1 MWFSLIPVFLA
12 AAVLLFVPGALVGAA
27 AGLRASLVV
36 AMAPAI
42 SIAIIAGTGVVAP
55 VVGLAWGPVPIAAA
69 TALTALALLAAR
81 LWTARR
87 RPERREAGA
96 RRRSDPVT
104 AAAWCVAWPLSAA
117 VTGYTVGRILN
128 TPDAI
133 SQTYDAVFHL
143 NAVEWIL
150 KTGNASSLRLLLEA
164 PQGSVYP
171 LGWHTLVAAAMRL
184 CGATDIPLATNAMV
198 LAVSGLVWTS
208 GCLALTH
215 ILLRGR
221 PLALLVAAVMAGS
234 FSAFPIL
241 LLNWGVLYPNFLSVA
256 LLPALLAAARELVPT
271 AGAHAGSGPTGL
283 LLPAGALGVG
293 GLGLTQPNTAA
304 TLLLA
309 LVILAVAR
317 AVTTVRTPPAERPA
331 GALRRQALVSGGLAA
346 ALVLTWILMRPPRS
360 AGELW
365 GANYAAS
372 SSIGEAITSMPAPLW
387 MIWVPAVL
395 AFIGFVAALRTDGYR
410 WLAVLH
416 ATTGA
421 LYVVARSTQDADL
434 RFFLVG
440 IWYNDSNRLAALLP
454 VTAVPLAALGML
466 VVTQWTRAL
475 SAQLAA
481 AQWARTLSERLSAV
495 QWARGACE
503 RLAAAG
509 ERVRILSWWR
519 WAACPVLVLFLVQ
532 TGPLSGAMSD
542 SVKTLERTYMFS
554 ADSPSITPDER
565 ALIDELPDLIDK
577 DAVVAVDPRSGAAL
591 AYALAGVDTT
601 LKHLLHRHDPEVYVI
616 QDKLNKA
623 ATDPTVCP
631 AIRKLGAT
639 YALYF
644 PGKTISNQKPF
655 PGFTH
660 LDTAPGFELVAK
672 QGDAALYRITACG

>member
-1 MWFSLIPVFLA
+1 
-12 AAVLLFVPGALVGAA
+12 
-27 AGLRASLVV
+27 
-36 AMAPAI
+36 MAPAI

-215 ILLRGR
+215 VLFRGR

-234 FSAFPIL
+234 FAAFPHVL
-241 LLNWGVLYPNFLSVA
+241 LTWGVLYPNFLSVA

-346 ALVLTWILMRPPRS
+346 ALVLTWILMRPPRG
-360 AGELW
+360 AAIW
-365 GANYAAS
+365 GPSYATS
-372 SSIGEAITSMPAPLW
+372 GSIGEAITSMAVQLPL
-387 MIWVPAVL
+387 IWVPAVL
-395 AFIGFVAALRTDGYR
+395 TFIGFVAALRTDGYR

-421 LYVVARSTQDADL
+421 LYVIARSAEEGDL
-434 RFFLVG
+434 RFFMVG
-440 IWYNDSNRLAALLP
+440 IWYNDASRLGALLP
-454 VTAVPLAALGML
+454 VTAVPLAVLGIFAAAR
-466 VVTQWTRAL
+466 WTRAL
-475 SAQLAA
+475 VERLSA

>member
-1 MWFSLIPVFLA
+1 M
-12 AAVLLFVPGALVGAA
+12 
-27 AGLRASLVV
+27 
-36 AMAPAI
+36 
-42 SIAIIAGTGVVAP
+42 
-55 VVGLAWGPVPIAAA
+55 
-69 TALTALALLAAR
+69 
-81 LWTARR
+81 
-87 RPERREAGA
+87 
-96 RRRSDPVT
+96 
-104 AAAWCVAWPLSAA
+104 AWPLSAA
-117 VTGYTVGRILN
+117 VTGYTVGRLFN

-133 SQTYDAVFHL
+133 SQTFDAVFHL

-164 PQGSVYP
+164 PQGSFYP

-184 CGATDIPLATNAMV
+184 CGATDVPVATNATA

-271 AGAHAGSGPTGL
+271 AGARPTGL
-283 LLPAGALGVG
+283 VLPAGALGVG

-304 TLLLA
+304 TLLLT

-331 GALRRQALVSGGLAA
+331 GALRRQALVSGGLTAV
-346 ALVLTWILMRPPRS
+346 LVLTWILMRPPRS

-410 WLAVLH
+410 WLAALH

-421 LYVVARSTQDADL
+421 LYVVARSTPDADL

-466 VVTQWTRAL
+466 AVARWTRAL
-475 SAQLAA
+475 SAQLSDA
-481 AQWARTLSERLSAV
+481 
-495 QWARGACE
+495 QWARGARK
-503 RLAAAG
+503 RLTAIG

-519 WAACPVLVLFLVQ
+519 WAAYPAVVTALVL
-532 TGPLSGAMSD
+532 TGPLSTAMSNT
-542 SVKTLERTYMFS
+542 VWLLEQTYLFS
-554 ADSPSITPDER
+554 PGSPSITPDER

-660 LDTAPGFELVAK
+660 LDTAPGFELVAR

>member
-1 MWFSLIPVFLA
+1 
-12 AAVLLFVPGALVGAA
+12 
-27 AGLRASLVV
+27 
-36 AMAPAI
+36 MAPAI

-117 VTGYTVGRILN
+117 VTGYTVGRLFN

-133 SQTYDAVFHL
+133 SQTFDAVFHL

-184 CGATDIPLATNAMV
+184 CGATDVPAATNATA

-271 AGAHAGSGPTGL
+271 AGARPTGL
-283 LLPAGALGVG
+283 VLPAGALGVG

-410 WLAVLH
+410 WLAALH

-481 AQWARTLSERLSAV
+481 AQWARG
-495 QWARGACE
+495 ARE

-519 WAACPVLVLFLVQ
+519 WVAYPAVVTALVL
-532 TGPLSGAMSD
+532 TGPLSTAMSNT
-542 SVKTLERTYMFS
+542 VWLLEQTYLFS
-554 ADSPSITPDER
+554 PGSPSITPDER

-631 AIRKLGAT
+631 AVRKLGAT

>member
-55 VVGLAWGPVPIAAA
+55 VAGLAWGPVPIAAA

-81 LWTARR
+81 LWIAGRR
-87 RPERREAGA
+87 HGRREAGA
-96 RRRSDPVT
+96 RRRPGRGT
-104 AAAWCVAWPLSAA
+104 IAAWCVAWPLSAA
-117 VTGYTVGRILN
+117 VTGYTVGRLFN

-133 SQTYDAVFHL
+133 SQTFDAVFHL

-184 CGATDIPLATNAMV
+184 CGATDVPVATNATA

-271 AGAHAGSGPTGL
+271 AGARPTGL
-283 LLPAGALGVG
+283 VLPAGALDVG
-293 GLGLTQPNTAA
+293 GLGLTQPNSAA

-410 WLAVLH
+410 WLAALH

-434 RFFLVG
+434 RFFMVG

-466 VVTQWTRAL
+466 VVTRWARAL
-475 SAQLAA
+475 AAQLSA
-481 AQWARTLSERLSAV
+481 AQWARG
-495 QWARGACE
+495 ARE

-519 WAACPVLVLFLVQ
+519 WVAYPAVVTALVL

>member
-27 AGLRASLVV
+27 AGLRTSLVI

-55 VVGLAWGPVPIAAA
+55 AVGLAWGPVPIAAA

-171 LGWHTLVAAAMRL
+171 LGWHTVIAAAMRL

-271 AGAHAGSGPTGL
+271 AGARPTGL
-283 LLPAGALGVG
+283 VLPAGALGVG

-346 ALVLTWILMRPPRS
+346 ALVLTWILMRPPRG
-360 AGELW
+360 AAIW
-365 GANYAAS
+365 GPSYATS
-372 SSIGEAITSMPAPLW
+372 GSIGEAITSMAVQLPL
-387 MIWVPAVL
+387 IWVPAVL

-421 LYVVARSTQDADL
+421 LYVIARSAEEGDL
-434 RFFLVG
+434 RFFMVG
-440 IWYNDSNRLAALLP
+440 IWYNDASRLGALLP
-454 VTAVPLAALGML
+454 VTAVPLAVLGIFAAAR
-466 VVTQWTRAL
+466 WTRAL
-475 SAQLAA
+475 ATQLSA
-481 AQWARTLSERLSAV
+481 ARWTRVLSARLSDA
-495 QWARGACE
+495 QWARGARE
-503 RLAAAG
+503 RLTAIG

>member
-1 MWFSLIPVFLA
+1 
-12 AAVLLFVPGALVGAA
+12 
-27 AGLRASLVV
+27 
-36 AMAPAI
+36 MAPAI

-81 LWTARR
+81 LWTAGR
-87 RPERREAGA
+87 RPGRRAVGA
-96 RRRSDPVT
+96 RRRPGRGT
-104 AAAWCVAWPLSAA
+104 IAAWCVAWPLSAA

-184 CGATDIPLATNAMV
+184 CGATDVPAATNATA

-271 AGAHAGSGPTGL
+271 AGARPTGL
-283 LLPAGALGVG
+283 VLPAGALGVG

-317 AVTTVRTPPAERPA
+317 AVATVRTPPAERPA

-410 WLAVLH
+410 WLAALH

-481 AQWARTLSERLSAV
+481 AQWARG
-495 QWARGACE
+495 ARE

-519 WAACPVLVLFLVQ
+519 WVACPVLVLFLVQ

>member
-117 VTGYTVGRILN
+117 VTGYTVGRLFN

-133 SQTYDAVFHL
+133 SQTFDAVFHL

-184 CGATDIPLATNAMV
+184 CGATDVPAATNATA

-271 AGAHAGSGPTGL
+271 AGARPTGL
-283 LLPAGALGVG
+283 VLPAGALGVG

-331 GALRRQALVSGGLAA
+331 GADTPQLRSEKTSSCKIWTNRYIQKL
-346 ALVLTWILMRPPRS
+346 RS
-360 AGELW
+360 
-365 GANYAAS
+365 
-372 SSIGEAITSMPAPLW
+372 IP
-387 MIWVPAVL
+387 
-395 AFIGFVAALRTDGYR
+395 
-410 WLAVLH
+410 
-416 ATTGA
+416 
-421 LYVVARSTQDADL
+421 
-434 RFFLVG
+434 
-440 IWYNDSNRLAALLP
+440 
-454 VTAVPLAALGML
+454 
-466 VVTQWTRAL
+466 
-475 SAQLAA
+475 
-481 AQWARTLSERLSAV
+481 
-495 QWARGACE
+495 
-503 RLAAAG
+503 
-509 ERVRILSWWR
+509 
-519 WAACPVLVLFLVQ
+519 
-532 TGPLSGAMSD
+532 
-542 SVKTLERTYMFS
+542 
-554 ADSPSITPDER
+554 
-565 ALIDELPDLIDK
+565 
-577 DAVVAVDPRSGAAL
+577 
-591 AYALAGVDTT
+591 
-601 LKHLLHRHDPEVYVI
+601 
-616 QDKLNKA
+616 
-623 ATDPTVCP
+623 
-631 AIRKLGAT
+631 
-639 YALYF
+639 
-644 PGKTISNQKPF
+644 
-655 PGFTH
+655 
-660 LDTAPGFELVAK
+660 
-672 QGDAALYRITACG
+672 

>member
-81 LWTARR
+81 LWTAGR

-117 VTGYTVGRILN
+117 VTGYTVGRLFN

-133 SQTYDAVFHL
+133 SQTFDAVFHL

-184 CGATDIPLATNAMV
+184 CGATDIPLATNATA

-271 AGAHAGSGPTGL
+271 AGARPTGL
-283 LLPAGALGVG
+283 VLPAGALGVG

-309 LVILAVAR
+309 LVILTAAR
-317 AVTTVRTPPAERPA
+317 LAATVRTPPAERPA

-410 WLAVLH
+410 WLAALH

-481 AQWARTLSERLSAV
+481 AQWARG
-495 QWARGACE
+495 ARE

-519 WAACPVLVLFLVQ
+519 WVAYPAVVTALVL
-532 TGPLSGAMSD
+532 TGPLSTAMSNT
-542 SVKTLERTYMFS
+542 VWLLEQTYLFS
-554 ADSPSITPDER
+554 PGSPSITPDER

-631 AIRKLGAT
+631 AVRKLGAT

>member
-27 AGLRASLVV
+27 AGLRTSLVI

-55 VVGLAWGPVPIAAA
+55 AVGLAWGPVPIAAA

-81 LWTARR
+81 LWIAGRRPGRREVGARR
-87 RPERREAGA
+87 RPGRG
-96 RRRSDPVT
+96 T
-104 AAAWCVAWPLSAA
+104 IAAWCVAWPLSAA
-117 VTGYTVGRILN
+117 VTGYTVGRLFN

-133 SQTYDAVFHL
+133 SQTFDAVFHL

-184 CGATDIPLATNAMV
+184 CGATDIPLATNATA

-271 AGAHAGSGPTGL
+271 AGARPTGL
-283 LLPAGALGVG
+283 VLPAGALGVG

-410 WLAVLH
+410 WLAALH

-466 VVTQWTRAL
+466 VVTRWARAL
-475 SAQLAA
+475 AAQLSA
-481 AQWARTLSERLSAV
+481 AQWARG
-495 QWARGACE
+495 ARE

-519 WAACPVLVLFLVQ
+519 WVAYPAVVTALVL
-532 TGPLSGAMSD
+532 TGPLSTAMSNT
-542 SVKTLERTYMFS
+542 VWLLEQTYLFS
-554 ADSPSITPDER
+554 PGSPSITPDER

-631 AIRKLGAT
+631 AVRKLGAT

-644 PGKTISNQKPF
+644 PGKTISDQKPF

>member
-55 VVGLAWGPVPIAAA
+55 VAGLAWGPVPIAAA

-117 VTGYTVGRILN
+117 VTGYTVGRLFN

-133 SQTYDAVFHL
+133 SQTFDAVFHL

-184 CGATDIPLATNAMV
+184 CGATDVPAATNATA

-271 AGAHAGSGPTGL
+271 AGARPTGL
-283 LLPAGALGVG
+283 VLPAGALGVG

-331 GALRRQALVSGGLAA
+331 GALRRQALVSGGLTA
-346 ALVLTWILMRPPRS
+346 ALVLTWILMRPPRG
-360 AGELW
+360 AAIW
-365 GANYAAS
+365 GPSYATS
-372 SSIGEAITSMPAPLW
+372 GSIGEAITSMPAPLW

-410 WLAVLH
+410 WLAALH

-421 LYVVARSTQDADL
+421 LYVIARSAEEGDL

-466 VVTQWTRAL
+466 VVTRWARAL
-475 SAQLAA
+475 AARLSA
-481 AQWARTLSERLSAV
+481 AQWARG
-495 QWARGACE
+495 ARE

-519 WAACPVLVLFLVQ
+519 WAAYPAVVTALVL
-532 TGPLSGAMSD
+532 TGPLSTAMSNT
-542 SVKTLERTYMFS
+542 VWLLEQTYLFS
-554 ADSPSITPDER
+554 PGSPSITPDER

-631 AIRKLGAT
+631 AVRKLGAT

-644 PGKTISNQKPF
+644 PGKTISDQKPF

>member
-55 VVGLAWGPVPIAAA
+55 AVGLAWGPVPIAAA

-87 RPERREAGA
+87 RPGRREAGA

-117 VTGYTVGRILN
+117 VTGYTVGRLFN

-133 SQTYDAVFHL
+133 SQTFDAVFHL

-171 LGWHTLVAAAMRL
+171 LGWHTVIAAAMRL

-271 AGAHAGSGPTGL
+271 AGAHAGSGQTGL

-331 GALRRQALVSGGLAA
+331 GALRRQALVSGGLTA
-346 ALVLTWILMRPPRS
+346 ALVLTWILMRPPRG
-360 AGELW
+360 AAIW
-365 GANYAAS
+365 GPSYATS
-372 SSIGEAITSMPAPLW
+372 GSIGEAITSMAVQLPL
-387 MIWVPAVL
+387 IWVPAVL
-395 AFIGFVAALRTDGYR
+395 TFIGFVAALRTDGYR
-410 WLAVLH
+410 WLAALH

-481 AQWARTLSERLSAV
+481 AQWARG
-495 QWARGACE
+495 ARE

-519 WAACPVLVLFLVQ
+519 WVAYPAVVTALVL
-532 TGPLSGAMSD
+532 TGPLSTAMSNT
-542 SVKTLERTYMFS
+542 VWLLEQTYLFS
-554 ADSPSITPDER
+554 PGSPSITPDER

-631 AIRKLGAT
+631 AVRKLGAT

-644 PGKTISNQKPF
+644 PGKTISDQKPF

>member
-55 VVGLAWGPVPIAAA
+55 VAGLAWGPVPIAAA

-81 LWTARR
+81 LWIAGRR
-87 RPERREAGA
+87 HGRREAGA
-96 RRRSDPVT
+96 RRRPGRGT
-104 AAAWCVAWPLSAA
+104 IAAWCVAWPLSAA
-117 VTGYTVGRILN
+117 VTGYTVGRLFN

-133 SQTYDAVFHL
+133 SQTFDAVFHL

-171 LGWHTLVAAAMRL
+171 LGWHTVIAAAMRL

-215 ILLRGR
+215 ILFRGR

-234 FSAFPIL
+234 FAAFPHVL
-241 LLNWGVLYPNFLSVA
+241 LTWGVLYPNFLSVA

-271 AGAHAGSGPTGL
+271 AGARPTGL
-283 LLPAGALGVG
+283 VLPAGALDVG
-293 GLGLTQPNTAA
+293 GLGLTQPNSAA

-410 WLAVLH
+410 WLAALH

-434 RFFLVG
+434 RFFMVG

-466 VVTQWTRAL
+466 VVTRWARAL
-475 SAQLAA
+475 AAQLSA
-481 AQWARTLSERLSAV
+481 AQWARG
-495 QWARGACE
+495 ARE

-519 WAACPVLVLFLVQ
+519 WVAYPAVVTALVL
-532 TGPLSGAMSD
+532 TGPLSTAMSNT
-542 SVKTLERTYMFS
+542 VWLLEQTYLFS
-554 ADSPSITPDER
+554 PGSPSITPDER

-631 AIRKLGAT
+631 AVRKLGAT

-644 PGKTISNQKPF
+644 PGKTISDQKPF

>member
-27 AGLRASLVV
+27 AGLRTSLVV

-55 VVGLAWGPVPIAAA
+55 AVGLAWGPVPIAAA

-87 RPERREAGA
+87 HPGRREAGA
-96 RRRSDPVT
+96 RRRSEPVT

-117 VTGYTVGRILN
+117 VTGYTVGRLFN

-133 SQTYDAVFHL
+133 SQTFDAVFHL

-150 KTGNASSLRLLLEA
+150 KTGNASSLHLLLEA

-171 LGWHTLVAAAMRL
+171 LGWHTAIAAAMRL

-271 AGAHAGSGPTGL
+271 AGARPTGL
-283 LLPAGALGVG
+283 VLPAGALGVG

-331 GALRRQALVSGGLAA
+331 GALRRQALVSGGLTAV
-346 ALVLTWILMRPPRS
+346 LVLTWIVMRPPRS

-410 WLAVLH
+410 WLAALH

-421 LYVVARSTQDADL
+421 LYVVARSTPDADL

-466 VVTQWTRAL
+466 AVARWARAL
-475 SAQLAA
+475 AA
-481 AQWARTLSERLSAV
+481 RLSDA
-495 QWARGACE
+495 QWARGARK
-503 RLAAAG
+503 RLTAIG

-519 WAACPVLVLFLVQ
+519 WAAYPAVVTALVL
-532 TGPLSGAMSD
+532 TGPLSTAMSNT
-542 SVKTLERTYMFS
+542 VWLLEQTYLFS
-554 ADSPSITPDER
+554 PGSPSITPDER

-631 AIRKLGAT
+631 AVRKLGAT

-644 PGKTISNQKPF
+644 PGKTISDQKPF

>member
-1 MWFSLIPVFLA
+1 
-12 AAVLLFVPGALVGAA
+12 
-27 AGLRASLVV
+27 
-36 AMAPAI
+36 MAPAI

-55 VVGLAWGPVPIAAA
+55 VVGLAWGPVPIAAV
-69 TALTALALLAAR
+69 TALTALVLLAAR
-81 LWTARR
+81 LWIARR
-87 RPERREAGA
+87 RPGRRAVGA
-96 RRRSDPVT
+96 RRRSEPVT

-150 KTGNASSLRLLLEA
+150 KTGNASSLRLFLEA

-184 CGATDIPLATNAMV
+184 CGATDVPAATNATA

-331 GALRRQALVSGGLAA
+331 GALRRQALVSGGLTA

-410 WLAVLH
+410 WLAALH

-434 RFFLVG
+434 RFFMVG

-466 VVTQWTRAL
+466 VVTRWARAL
-475 SAQLAA
+475 AARLSA
-481 AQWARTLSERLSAV
+481 AQWARG
-495 QWARGACE
+495 ARE

-519 WAACPVLVLFLVQ
+519 WVAYPAVVTALVL
-532 TGPLSGAMSD
+532 TGPLSTAMSNT
-542 SVKTLERTYMFS
+542 VWLLEQTYLFS
-554 ADSPSITPDER
+554 PGSPSITPDER

>member
-27 AGLRASLVV
+27 AGLRTSLVI

-87 RPERREAGA
+87 RPGRREAGA

-184 CGATDIPLATNAMV
+184 CGATDVPVATNATA

-271 AGAHAGSGPTGL
+271 AGARPTGL
-283 LLPAGALGVG
+283 VLPAGALGVG

-331 GALRRQALVSGGLAA
+331 GALRRQALVSGGLTAV
-346 ALVLTWILMRPPRS
+346 LVLTWILMRPPRS

-410 WLAVLH
+410 WLAALH

-421 LYVVARSTQDADL
+421 LYVVARSTPDADL

-466 VVTQWTRAL
+466 VVARWARAL
-475 SAQLAA
+475 A
-481 AQWARTLSERLSAV
+481 AQLSAV
-495 QWARGACE
+495 QWARGARE

-519 WAACPVLVLFLVQ
+519 WVAYPAVVTALVL
-532 TGPLSGAMSD
+532 TGPLSTAMSNT
-542 SVKTLERTYMFS
+542 VWLLEQTYLFS
-554 ADSPSITPDER
+554 PGSPSITPDER

-631 AIRKLGAT
+631 AVRKLGAT

-644 PGKTISNQKPF
+644 PGKTISDQKPF

>member
-1 MWFSLIPVFLA
+1 
-12 AAVLLFVPGALVGAA
+12 
-27 AGLRASLVV
+27 
-36 AMAPAI
+36 MAPAI

-55 VVGLAWGPVPIAAA
+55 VVGLAWGPGPIATV
-69 TALTALALLAAR
+69 TALTSLALLAAR
-81 LWTARR
+81 LWISRR
-87 RPERREAGA
+87 RPERPTAGPHQQSA
-96 RRRSDPVT
+96 PVAT
-104 AAAWCVAWPLSAA
+104 WCVAWPLSAA
-117 VTGYTVGRILN
+117 LTGYTVGRVLN

-150 KTGNASSLRLLLEA
+150 KTDNASSLRFLMEA
-164 PQGSVYP
+164 PEGSVYP
-171 LGWHTLVAAAMRL
+171 LGWHTLIAAAMKL

-198 LAVSGLVWTS
+198 LAVAGLVWTS

-271 AGAHAGSGPTGL
+271 AGARPTGL
-283 LLPAGALGVG
+283 VLPAGALGVG

-410 WLAVLH
+410 WLAALH

-434 RFFLVG
+434 RFFMVG

-466 VVTQWTRAL
+466 AVARWARAL
-475 SAQLAA
+475 AA
-481 AQWARTLSERLSAV
+481 RLSAV

-519 WAACPVLVLFLVQ
+519 WVAYPAVVTALVL
-532 TGPLSGAMSD
+532 TGPLSTAMSNT
-542 SVKTLERTYMFS
+542 VWLLEQTYLFS
-554 ADSPSITPDER
+554 PGSPSITPDER

-644 PGKTISNQKPF
+644 PGKTISDQKPF

>member
-55 VVGLAWGPVPIAAA
+55 VVGLAWGPVPIVAA

-81 LWTARR
+81 LWTAGR
-87 RPERREAGA
+87 RPGRRAVGA
-96 RRRSDPVT
+96 RRRPGRGT
-104 AAAWCVAWPLSAA
+104 IAAWCVAWPLSAA
-117 VTGYTVGRILN
+117 VTGYTVGRLFN

-133 SQTYDAVFHL
+133 SQTFDAVFHL

-184 CGATDIPLATNAMV
+184 CGATDVPVATNATA

-271 AGAHAGSGPTGL
+271 AGARPTGL
-283 LLPAGALGVG
+283 VLPAGALGVG

-410 WLAVLH
+410 WLAALH

-434 RFFLVG
+434 RFFMVG

-466 VVTQWTRAL
+466 VVTRWARAL
-475 SAQLAA
+475 AA
-481 AQWARTLSERLSAV
+481 RLSAV

-519 WAACPVLVLFLVQ
+519 WVAYPAVVTALVL
-532 TGPLSGAMSD
+532 TGPLSTAMSNT
-542 SVKTLERTYMFS
+542 VWLLEQTYLFS
-554 ADSPSITPDER
+554 PGSPSITPDER

>member
-27 AGLRASLVV
+27 AGLRTSLVV

-55 VVGLAWGPVPIAAA
+55 AVGLAWGPVPIAAA

-87 RPERREAGA
+87 HPGRREAGA
-96 RRRSDPVT
+96 RRRSEPVT

-150 KTGNASSLRLLLEA
+150 KTGNASSLHLLLEA

-171 LGWHTLVAAAMRL
+171 LGWHTAIAAAMRL

-271 AGAHAGSGPTGL
+271 AGARPTGL
-283 LLPAGALGVG
+283 VLPAGALGVG

-331 GALRRQALVSGGLAA
+331 GALRRQALVSGGLTAV
-346 ALVLTWILMRPPRS
+346 LVLTWIVMRPPRS

-410 WLAVLH
+410 WLAALH

-421 LYVVARSTQDADL
+421 LYVVARSTPDADL

-466 VVTQWTRAL
+466 AVARWARAL
-475 SAQLAA
+475 AA
-481 AQWARTLSERLSAV
+481 RLSDA
-495 QWARGACE
+495 QWARGARK
-503 RLAAAG
+503 RLTAIG

-519 WAACPVLVLFLVQ
+519 WAAYPAVVTALVL
-532 TGPLSGAMSD
+532 TGPLSTAMSNT
-542 SVKTLERTYMFS
+542 VWLLEQTYLFS
-554 ADSPSITPDER
+554 PGSPSITPDER

-631 AIRKLGAT
+631 AVRKLGAT

-644 PGKTISNQKPF
+644 PGKTISDQKPF

>member
-1 MWFSLIPVFLA
+1 
-12 AAVLLFVPGALVGAA
+12 
-27 AGLRASLVV
+27 
-36 AMAPAI
+36 MAPAI

-81 LWTARR
+81 LWTAGR
-87 RPERREAGA
+87 RPGRRAVGA
-96 RRRSDPVT
+96 RRRPGRGT
-104 AAAWCVAWPLSAA
+104 IAAWCVAWPLSAA

-215 ILLRGR
+215 VLFRGR

-234 FSAFPIL
+234 FAAFPHVL
-241 LLNWGVLYPNFLSVA
+241 LTWGVLYPNFLSVA

-317 AVTTVRTPPAERPA
+317 AVATVRTPPAERPA
-331 GALRRQALVSGGLAA
+331 GALRRQALVSGGLTA
-346 ALVLTWILMRPPRS
+346 ALVLTWILMRPPRG
-360 AGELW
+360 AAIW
-365 GANYAAS
+365 GPSYATS
-372 SSIGEAITSMPAPLW
+372 GSIGEAITSMAVQLPL
-387 MIWVPAVL
+387 IWVPAVL
-395 AFIGFVAALRTDGYR
+395 TFIGFVAALRTDGYR

-421 LYVVARSTQDADL
+421 LYVIARSAEEGDL
-434 RFFLVG
+434 RFFMVG
-440 IWYNDSNRLAALLP
+440 IWYNDASRLGALLP
-454 VTAVPLAALGML
+454 VTAVPLAVLGIFAAAR
-466 VVTQWTRAL
+466 WTRAL
-475 SAQLAA
+475 VERLSAAR
-481 AQWARTLSERLSAV
+481 WARALVERLSAV
-495 QWARGACE
+495 QWARGAHG
-503 RLAAAG
+503 RLAAIG

-519 WAACPVLVLFLVQ
+519 WVAYPAVVTALVL

>member
-1 MWFSLIPVFLA
+1 
-12 AAVLLFVPGALVGAA
+12 
-27 AGLRASLVV
+27 
-36 AMAPAI
+36 MAPAI

-87 RPERREAGA
+87 RPGRREAGA
-96 RRRSDPVT
+96 RRRSEPVT

-164 PQGSVYP
+164 PQGSFYP

-184 CGATDIPLATNAMV
+184 CGATDVPVATNATA

-271 AGAHAGSGPTGL
+271 AGARPTGL
-283 LLPAGALGVG
+283 VLPAGALGVG

-304 TLLLA
+304 TLLLT

-331 GALRRQALVSGGLAA
+331 GALRRQALVSGGLTA
-346 ALVLTWILMRPPRS
+346 ALVLTWILMRPPRG
-360 AGELW
+360 AAIW
-365 GANYAAS
+365 GPSYATS
-372 SSIGEAITSMPAPLW
+372 GSIGEAITSMPAPLW

-395 AFIGFVAALRTDGYR
+395 AFIGFVTALRTDGYR
-410 WLAVLH
+410 WLAALH

-421 LYVVARSTQDADL
+421 LYVIARSAEEGDL
-434 RFFLVG
+434 RFFMVG
-440 IWYNDSNRLAALLP
+440 IWYNDASRLGALLP
-454 VTAVPLAALGML
+454 VTAVPLAVLGIFAAAR
-466 VVTQWTRAL
+466 WTRAL
-475 SAQLAA
+475 ATQLSA
-481 AQWARTLSERLSAV
+481 ARWTRVLSARLSDA
-495 QWARGACE
+495 QWARGARE

-519 WAACPVLVLFLVQ
+519 WAAYPVLVLFLVQ

-554 ADSPSITPDER
+554 ADSPLITPDER

-631 AIRKLGAT
+631 AVRKLGAT

-644 PGKTISNQKPF
+644 PGKTISDQKPF

>member
-184 CGATDIPLATNAMV
+184 CGATDVPAATNATA

-271 AGAHAGSGPTGL
+271 AGARPTGL
-283 LLPAGALGVG
+283 VLPAGALGVG

-346 ALVLTWILMRPPRS
+346 ALVLTWILMRPPRG
-360 AGELW
+360 AAIW
-365 GANYAAS
+365 GPSYATS

-410 WLAVLH
+410 WLAALH

-481 AQWARTLSERLSAV
+481 AQWARG
-495 QWARGACE
+495 ARE

-631 AIRKLGAT
+631 AVRKLGAT

-644 PGKTISNQKPF
+644 PGKTISDQKPF

>member
-81 LWTARR
+81 LWIAGRRPGRREVGARR
-87 RPERREAGA
+87 RPGRG
-96 RRRSDPVT
+96 T
-104 AAAWCVAWPLSAA
+104 IAAWCVACPLSAA

-184 CGATDIPLATNAMV
+184 CGATDVPVATNATA

-271 AGAHAGSGPTGL
+271 AGARPTGL
-283 LLPAGALGVG
+283 VLPAGALGVG

-372 SSIGEAITSMPAPLW
+372 SSIGEAITSMAVQLPL
-387 MIWVPAVL
+387 IWVPAVL
-395 AFIGFVAALRTDGYR
+395 TFIGFVAALRTDGYR

-421 LYVVARSTQDADL
+421 LYVIARSAEEGDL
-434 RFFLVG
+434 RFFMVG
-440 IWYNDSNRLAALLP
+440 IWYNDASRLGALLP

-466 VVTQWTRAL
+466 VVARWARAL
-475 SAQLAA
+475 A
-481 AQWARTLSERLSAV
+481 AQLSAV
-495 QWARGACE
+495 QWARGARE

-519 WAACPVLVLFLVQ
+519 WVAYPAVVTALVL
-532 TGPLSGAMSD
+532 TGPLSTAMSNT
-542 SVKTLERTYMFS
+542 VWLLEQTYLFS
-554 ADSPSITPDER
+554 PGSPSITPDER

-631 AIRKLGAT
+631 AVRKLGAT

-644 PGKTISNQKPF
+644 PGKTISDQKPF

>member
-184 CGATDIPLATNAMV
+184 CGATDVPAATNATA

-271 AGAHAGSGPTGL
+271 AGARPTGL
-283 LLPAGALGVG
+283 VLPAGALGVG

-331 GALRRQALVSGGLAA
+331 GALRRQALVSGGLTA
-346 ALVLTWILMRPPRS
+346 ALVLTWILMRPPRG
-360 AGELW
+360 AAIW
-365 GANYAAS
+365 GPSYATS

-410 WLAVLH
+410 WLAALH

-481 AQWARTLSERLSAV
+481 V

-519 WAACPVLVLFLVQ
+519 WVAYPAVVTALVL
-532 TGPLSGAMSD
+532 TGPLSTAMSNT
-542 SVKTLERTYMFS
+542 VWLLEQTYLFS
-554 ADSPSITPDER
+554 PGSPSITPDER

>member
-27 AGLRASLVV
+27 AGLRTSLVI

-55 VVGLAWGPVPIAAA
+55 AVGLAWGPVPIAAA

-81 LWTARR
+81 LWIAGRRPGRREVGARR
-87 RPERREAGA
+87 RPGRG
-96 RRRSDPVT
+96 T
-104 AAAWCVAWPLSAA
+104 IAAWCVAWPLSAA

-171 LGWHTLVAAAMRL
+171 LGWHTVIAAAMRL

-234 FSAFPIL
+234 FAAFPHVL
-241 LLNWGVLYPNFLSVA
+241 LTWGVLYPNFLSVA

-271 AGAHAGSGPTGL
+271 AGARPTGL
-283 LLPAGALGVG
+283 VLPAGALGVG

-331 GALRRQALVSGGLAA
+331 GALRRQALVSGGLTAV
-346 ALVLTWILMRPPRS
+346 LVLTWILMRPPRS

-372 SSIGEAITSMPAPLW
+372 NSIGEAITSMPAPLW

-410 WLAVLH
+410 WLAALH

-421 LYVVARSTQDADL
+421 LYVVARSTPDADL

-466 VVTQWTRAL
+466 VVARWARAL
-475 SAQLAA
+475 A
-481 AQWARTLSERLSAV
+481 AQLSAV
-495 QWARGACE
+495 QWARGARK
-503 RLAAAG
+503 RLTAIG

-519 WAACPVLVLFLVQ
+519 WVAYPAVVTALVL
-532 TGPLSGAMSD
+532 TGPLSTAMSNT
-542 SVKTLERTYMFS
+542 VWLLEQTYLFS
-554 ADSPSITPDER
+554 PGSPSITPDER

-631 AIRKLGAT
+631 AVRKLGAT

-644 PGKTISNQKPF
+644 PGKTISDQKPF

>member
-1 MWFSLIPVFLA
+1 
-12 AAVLLFVPGALVGAA
+12 
-27 AGLRASLVV
+27 
-36 AMAPAI
+36 MAPAI

-184 CGATDIPLATNAMV
+184 CGATDVPAATNATA

-234 FSAFPIL
+234 FAAFPHVL
-241 LLNWGVLYPNFLSVA
+241 LTWGVLYPNFLSVA

-271 AGAHAGSGPTGL
+271 AGARPTGL
-283 LLPAGALGVG
+283 VLPAGALGVG

-331 GALRRQALVSGGLAA
+331 GALRRQALVSGGLTA

-410 WLAVLH
+410 WLAALH

-434 RFFLVG
+434 RFFMVG

-466 VVTQWTRAL
+466 VVTRWARAL
-475 SAQLAA
+475 AA
-481 AQWARTLSERLSAV
+481 RLSAV

-519 WAACPVLVLFLVQ
+519 WVAYPAVVTALVL
-532 TGPLSGAMSD
+532 TGPLSTAMSNT
-542 SVKTLERTYMFS
+542 VWLLEQTYLFS
-554 ADSPSITPDER
+554 PGSPSITPDER

-631 AIRKLGAT
+631 TVRKLGAT

-644 PGKTISNQKPF
+644 PGKTISDQKPF

>member
-1 MWFSLIPVFLA
+1 
-12 AAVLLFVPGALVGAA
+12 
-27 AGLRASLVV
+27 
-36 AMAPAI
+36 MAPAI

-81 LWTARR
+81 LWIAGRRPGRREVGARR
-87 RPERREAGA
+87 RPGRG
-96 RRRSDPVT
+96 T
-104 AAAWCVAWPLSAA
+104 IAAWCVAWPLSAA
-117 VTGYTVGRILN
+117 VTGYTVGRLFN

-133 SQTYDAVFHL
+133 SQTFDAVFHL

-171 LGWHTLVAAAMRL
+171 LGWHTAIAAAMRL

-215 ILLRGR
+215 VLFRGR

-234 FSAFPIL
+234 FAAFPHVL
-241 LLNWGVLYPNFLSVA
+241 LTWGVLYPNFLSVA

-271 AGAHAGSGPTGL
+271 AGAHAGSGQTGL

-331 GALRRQALVSGGLAA
+331 GALRRQALVSGGLTA
-346 ALVLTWILMRPPRS
+346 ALVLTWILMRPPRG
-360 AGELW
+360 AAIW
-365 GANYAAS
+365 GPSYATS
-372 SSIGEAITSMPAPLW
+372 GSIGEAITSMAVQLPL
-387 MIWVPAVL
+387 IWVPAVL
-395 AFIGFVAALRTDGYR
+395 TFIGFVAALRTDGYR

-421 LYVVARSTQDADL
+421 LYVIARSAEEGDL
-434 RFFLVG
+434 RFFMVG
-440 IWYNDSNRLAALLP
+440 IWYNDASRLGALLP
-454 VTAVPLAALGML
+454 VTAVPLAVLGIFAAAR
-466 VVTQWTRAL
+466 WTRAL
-475 SAQLAA
+475 AARLAA

-495 QWARGACE
+495 QWARGARE
-503 RLAAAG
+503 RLAAAC

>member
-1 MWFSLIPVFLA
+1 
-12 AAVLLFVPGALVGAA
+12 
-27 AGLRASLVV
+27 
-36 AMAPAI
+36 MAPAI

-81 LWTARR
+81 LWIAGRRPGRREVGARR
-87 RPERREAGA
+87 RPGRG
-96 RRRSDPVT
+96 T
-104 AAAWCVAWPLSAA
+104 IAAWCVAWPLSAA

-171 LGWHTLVAAAMRL
+171 LGWHTVIAAAMRL

-215 ILLRGR
+215 VLFRGR

-234 FSAFPIL
+234 FAAFPHVL
-241 LLNWGVLYPNFLSVA
+241 LTWGVLYPNFLSVA

-309 LVILAVAR
+309 LVILTAAR
-317 AVTTVRTPPAERPA
+317 LAATVRTPPAERPA
-331 GALRRQALVSGGLAA
+331 GALRRQALVSGGLTA
-346 ALVLTWILMRPPRS
+346 ALVLTWILMRPPRG
-360 AGELW
+360 AAIW
-365 GANYAAS
+365 GPSYATS
-372 SSIGEAITSMPAPLW
+372 GSIGEAITSMAVQLPL
-387 MIWVPAVL
+387 IWVPAVL
-395 AFIGFVAALRTDGYR
+395 TFIGFVAALRTDGYR

-421 LYVVARSTQDADL
+421 LYVIARSAEEGDL
-434 RFFLVG
+434 RFFMVG
-440 IWYNDSNRLAALLP
+440 IWYNDASRLGAMIP
-454 VTAVPLAALGML
+454 TTAVPLAVLG
-466 VVTQWTRAL
+466 VFTIAQWARAL
-475 SAQLAA
+475 SGRLAA
-481 AQWARTLSERLSAV
+481 AQWSRGMHQRLVAV
-495 QWARGACE
+495 R
-503 RLAAAG
+503 
-509 ERVRILSWWR
+509 RIRALTWWR
-519 WAACPVLVLFLVQ
+519 WVVYPVVVLALVQ

-542 SVKTLERTYMFS
+542 SVKILEQAYLLS
-554 ADSPSITPDER
+554 PDSSSLTPDER
-565 ALIDELPDLIDK
+565 ALIDELPGLIDDK
-577 DAVVAVDPRSGAAL
+577 NAVVAVDPRSGAAL

-601 LKHLLHRHDPEVYVI
+601 VKHLFHRHDPEVYII
-616 QDKLNKA
+616 QNKLNKA

-631 AIRKLGAT
+631 ALKDLGAT

-655 PGFTH
+655 RGFAH
-660 LDTAPGFELVAK
+660 LNTAPGFELVAK

>member
-1 MWFSLIPVFLA
+1 
-12 AAVLLFVPGALVGAA
+12 
-27 AGLRASLVV
+27 
-36 AMAPAI
+36 MAPAI

-55 VVGLAWGPVPIAAA
+55 VVGLAWGPVPIAAV
-69 TALTALALLAAR
+69 TALTALVLLAAR
-81 LWTARR
+81 LWIARR
-87 RPERREAGA
+87 RPGRRAVGA
-96 RRRSDPVT
+96 RRRSEPVT

-150 KTGNASSLRLLLEA
+150 KTGNASSLRLFLEA

-171 LGWHTLVAAAMRL
+171 LGWHTVIAAAMRL

-215 ILLRGR
+215 VLFRGR

-234 FSAFPIL
+234 FAAFPHVL
-241 LLNWGVLYPNFLSVA
+241 LTWGVLYPNFLSVA

-283 LLPAGALGVG
+283 VLPAGALGVG

-331 GALRRQALVSGGLAA
+331 GALRRQALVSGGLTA

-410 WLAVLH
+410 WLAALH

-481 AQWARTLSERLSAV
+481 AQWARG
-495 QWARGACE
+495 ARE

-519 WAACPVLVLFLVQ
+519 WVAYPAVVTALVL
-532 TGPLSGAMSD
+532 TGPLSTAMSNT
-542 SVKTLERTYMFS
+542 VWLLEQTYLFS
-554 ADSPSITPDER
+554 PGSPSITPDER

>member
-184 CGATDIPLATNAMV
+184 CGATDIPLATNATA

-271 AGAHAGSGPTGL
+271 AGARPTGL
-283 LLPAGALGVG
+283 VLPAGALGVG

-331 GALRRQALVSGGLAA
+331 GALRRQALVSGGLTA
-346 ALVLTWILMRPPRS
+346 ALVLTWILMRPPRG
-360 AGELW
+360 AAIW
-365 GANYAAS
+365 GPSYATS

-410 WLAVLH
+410 WLAALH

-481 AQWARTLSERLSAV
+481 AQWARG
-495 QWARGACE
+495 ARE

-644 PGKTISNQKPF
+644 PGKTISDQKPF

>member
-1 MWFSLIPVFLA
+1 
-12 AAVLLFVPGALVGAA
+12 
-27 AGLRASLVV
+27 
-36 AMAPAI
+36 MAPAI

-171 LGWHTLVAAAMRL
+171 LGWHTVIAAAMRL

-215 ILLRGR
+215 VLFRGR

-234 FSAFPIL
+234 FAAFPHVL
-241 LLNWGVLYPNFLSVA
+241 LTWGVLYPNFLSVA

-410 WLAVLH
+410 WLAALH

-481 AQWARTLSERLSAV
+481 AQWARG
-495 QWARGACE
+495 ARE

-519 WAACPVLVLFLVQ
+519 WAAYPAVVTALVL
-532 TGPLSGAMSD
+532 TGPLSTAMSNT
-542 SVKTLERTYMFS
+542 VWLLEQTYLFS
-554 ADSPSITPDER
+554 PGSPSITPDER

>member
-27 AGLRASLVV
+27 AGLRTSLVV

-271 AGAHAGSGPTGL
+271 AGARPTGL
-283 LLPAGALGVG
+283 VLPAGALGVG

-410 WLAVLH
+410 WLAALH

-481 AQWARTLSERLSAV
+481 AQWARG
-495 QWARGACE
+495 ARE

-519 WAACPVLVLFLVQ
+519 WVAYPAVVTALVL
-532 TGPLSGAMSD
+532 TGPLSTAMSNT
-542 SVKTLERTYMFS
+542 VWLLEQTYLFS
-554 ADSPSITPDER
+554 PGSPSITPDER

-623 ATDPTVCP
+623 VTDPTVCP
-631 AIRKLGAT
+631 AVRKLGAT

-644 PGKTISNQKPF
+644 PGKTISDQKPF

>member
-55 VVGLAWGPVPIAAA
+55 VVRLAWGPVPIAAA

-271 AGAHAGSGPTGL
+271 AGARPTGL
-283 LLPAGALGVG
+283 VLPAGALGVG

-317 AVTTVRTPPAERPA
+317 AVATVRTPPAERPA
-331 GALRRQALVSGGLAA
+331 GALRRQALVSGGLTAV
-346 ALVLTWILMRPPRS
+346 LVLTWIVMRPPRS

-410 WLAVLH
+410 WLAALH

-481 AQWARTLSERLSAV
+481 AQWARG
-495 QWARGACE
+495 ARE

-519 WAACPVLVLFLVQ
+519 WAAYPAVVTALVL
-532 TGPLSGAMSD
+532 TGPLSTAMSNT
-542 SVKTLERTYMFS
+542 VWLLEQTYLFS
-554 ADSPSITPDER
+554 PGSPSITPDER

-631 AIRKLGAT
+631 AVRKLGAT

>member
-1 MWFSLIPVFLA
+1 
-12 AAVLLFVPGALVGAA
+12 
-27 AGLRASLVV
+27 
-36 AMAPAI
+36 MAPAI

-198 LAVSGLVWTS
+198 LVVSSLVWTS

-215 ILLRGR
+215 ILFHGR

-234 FSAFPIL
+234 FAAFPHVL
-241 LLNWGVLYPNFLSVA
+241 LTWGVLYPNFLSVA

-283 LLPAGALGVG
+283 LLLAGALGVG

-309 LVILAVAR
+309 LVILTAAR
-317 AVTTVRTPPAERPA
+317 LAATVRTPPAERPA
-331 GALRRQALVSGGLAA
+331 GALRRQALVSGGLTA
-346 ALVLTWILMRPPRS
+346 ALVLTWILMRPPRG
-360 AGELW
+360 AAIW
-365 GANYAAS
+365 GPSYATS
-372 SSIGEAITSMPAPLW
+372 GSIGEAITSMAVQLPL
-387 MIWVPAVL
+387 IWVPAVL
-395 AFIGFVAALRTDGYR
+395 TFIGFVAALRTDGYR
-410 WLAVLH
+410 WLAALH

-434 RFFLVG
+434 RFFMVG

-466 VVTQWTRAL
+466 VVTRWARAL
-475 SAQLAA
+475 AA
-481 AQWARTLSERLSAV
+481 RLSAV

-519 WAACPVLVLFLVQ
+519 WVAYPAVVTALVL
-532 TGPLSGAMSD
+532 TGPLSTAMSNT
-542 SVKTLERTYMFS
+542 VWLLEQTYLFS
-554 ADSPSITPDER
+554 PGSPSITPDER

-644 PGKTISNQKPF
+644 PGKTISDQKPF

>member
-27 AGLRASLVV
+27 AGLRTSLVV

-55 VVGLAWGPVPIAAA
+55 AVGLAWGPVPIAAA

-81 LWTARR
+81 LWIAGRRPGRREVGARR
-87 RPERREAGA
+87 RPGRG
-96 RRRSDPVT
+96 T
-104 AAAWCVAWPLSAA
+104 IAAWCVAWPLSAA
-117 VTGYTVGRILN
+117 VTGYTVGRLFN

-133 SQTYDAVFHL
+133 SQTFDAVFHL

-164 PQGSVYP
+164 PQGSFYP

-184 CGATDIPLATNAMV
+184 CGATDVPVATNATA

-271 AGAHAGSGPTGL
+271 AGARPTGL
-283 LLPAGALGVG
+283 VLPAGALGVG

-331 GALRRQALVSGGLAA
+331 GALRRQALVSGGLTAV
-346 ALVLTWILMRPPRS
+346 LVLTWIVMRPPRS

-395 AFIGFVAALRTDGYR
+395 AFIGFVTALRTDGYR
-410 WLAVLH
+410 WLAALH

-466 VVTQWTRAL
+466 AVARWARAL
-475 SAQLAA
+475 AAQLSDA
-481 AQWARTLSERLSAV
+481 
-495 QWARGACE
+495 QWARGARE
-503 RLAAAG
+503 RLTAIG

-519 WAACPVLVLFLVQ
+519 WAAYPAVVTALVL
-532 TGPLSGAMSD
+532 TGPLSTAMSNT
-542 SVKTLERTYMFS
+542 VWLLEQTYLFS
-554 ADSPSITPDER
+554 PGSPSITPDER

-631 AIRKLGAT
+631 AVRKLGAT